1 MVVGH
6 RRFVDKLKLGGTLFV
21 FTGRL
26 DHRLASK
33 HKALKGSLKKW
44 SKNEQGNLKIQ
55 RSMLLS
61 QMEAWTLYLIVEH

>member
-33 HKALKGSLKKW
+33 HKALKGKLKKW
-44 SKNEQGNLKIQ
+44 S
-55 RSMLLS
+55 
-61 QMEAWTLYLIVEH
+61 